1 MRTISLITYCSQG
14 CLCRSVTNSRDG
26 RRKIVFAI
34 SLCRCYVRS
43 GTEIIM
49 SGKKFMPCLYL
60 YRNQAVKSSVDKTI
74 VELDPIRLTEQFV
87 DARCDCI
94 YVQDLSENDKEHDEA
109 VDVIRELCSH
119 SLIPVIGGGHLLRM
133 EDVTKLF
140 YAGCCKVTVNLEN
153 GAETALFEE
162 VSLKFGKD
170 RIVAGVDSPAKIQE
184 YREAIEK
191 YASEVYLFHAGGS
204 GEAALTSPVPVT
216 VFLPEVSL
224 EKLIE
229 VLSYANISGVS
240 GRLVNENLKEVTALR
255 KLCADETGQEESE
268 KILPFSALKTGPD
281 GLVPVVVQD
290 VKTDAVLMVAYMDE
304 HAYEQTLETG
314 RMTYFSRSRQQL
326 WVKGEMSGHF
336 QQLHS
341 LTADC
346 DLDTLLAKVT
356 QEGAACHTGAYSC
369 FFNEIADLGGK
380 EEQYNPLKVFEEV
393 YDIIRDRKE
402 HPKEG
407 SYTNYLFDKGL
418 DKILKKVGEE
428 ATEIVIAAKN
438 PNPNEV
444 KYEIADFLY
453 HMMVLMA
460 QKGIDWEEITEEL
473 AKR

>member
-1 MRTISLITYCSQG
+1 
-14 CLCRSVTNSRDG
+14 
-26 RRKIVFAI
+26 
-34 SLCRCYVRS
+34 
-43 GTEIIM
+43 M

-60 YRNQAVKSSVDKTI
+60 YRKQAVKSSLDKTI
-74 VELDPIRLTEQFV
+74 VELDPVRLAQQCA
-87 DARCDCI
+87 DDQCDCI
-94 YVQDLSENDKEHDEA
+94 YVQDLSENDQEHEEA
-109 VDVIRELCSH
+109 LDVIRELCARSR
-119 SLIPVIGGGHLLRM
+119 IPVIGGGHLFRM
-133 EDVTKLF
+133 EDVKKLL
-140 YAGCCKVTVNLEN
+140 YAGCSKAAVNLEN
-153 GAETALFEE
+153 ETEAALLEE

-170 RIVAGVDSPAKIQE
+170 RIVAGADSPAKIRE
-184 YREAIEK
+184 YREAVGK

-204 GEAALTSPVPVT
+204 GEAALVSPVPVT
-216 VFLPEVSL
+216 AFLPEISL

-229 VLSYANISGVS
+229 VLSYSNISGVS
-240 GRLVNENLKEVTALR
+240 GSLVNENLKEVTALK
-255 KLCADETGQEESE
+255 KLCADEDRIGEQE
-268 KILPFSALKTGPD
+268 KRLPFSALKKGAD

-304 HAYEQTLETG
+304 QAYEQTLETG
-314 RMTYFSRSRQQL
+314 RMTYFSRSRQSL
-326 WVKGEMSGHF
+326 WVKGETSGHF

-356 QEGAACHTGAYSC
+356 QEGSACHTGSYSC

-380 EEQYNPLKVFEEV
+380 EEQHNPLKVFEEV
-393 YDIIRDRKE
+393 YGIIQDRKE

-438 PNPNEV
+438 PNANEI

-460 QKGIDWEEITEEL
+460 QKGIGWEEITEEL